1 MNITDDVA
9 LIIGVVI
16 GTFIVLTMA
25 VLAAAL
31 PTQKAS
37 ATDLFGFPFST
48 SVGKNIEFQPVK
60 QCRNNLTCSHENIP
74 FVLPFP

>member
-1 MNITDDVA
+1 
-9 LIIGVVI
+9 
-16 GTFIVLTMA
+16 MA

-31 PTQKAS
+31 PTQKAN

-60 QCRNNLTCSHENIP
+60 QCRNNSTCSHENIP